1 MVRLIK
7 NEPIRHNGVYYDFTM
22 LDQKKLQKV
31 YDNNPSLRHFF
42 EADEE
47 DILPSIITTDFEE
60 ALAKVGILTS
70 SITNKRLAE
79 LKKRR
84 EDDKID

>member
-1 MVRLIK
+1 MIRLIK
-7 NEPIRHNGVYYDFTM
+7 NEPIRYNGVYYDFTM

-31 YDNNPSLRHFF
+31 YDTNPLLRHFF
-42 EADEE
+42 ETDEE
-47 DILPSIITTDFEE
+47 TTSSITTTTFEE
-60 ALAKVGILTS
+60 ELAKVGILTS
-70 SITNKRLAE
+70 NITNKRLAE

>member
-1 MVRLIK
+1 MIRLIK

-31 YDNNPSLRHFF
+31 YDTNPSLRHFF
-42 EADEE
+42 ETDEE
-47 DILPSIITTDFEE
+47 TTPSITTTNFEE
-60 ALAKVGILTS
+60 ELAKVGILTS
-70 SITNKRLAE
+70 NITNKRLAE